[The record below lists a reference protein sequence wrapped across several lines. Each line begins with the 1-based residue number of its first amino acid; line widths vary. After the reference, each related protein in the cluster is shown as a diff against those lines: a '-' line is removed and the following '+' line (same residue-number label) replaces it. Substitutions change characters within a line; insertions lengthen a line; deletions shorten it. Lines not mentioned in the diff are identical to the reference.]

1 MDSFHGRYWRFDLS
15 SGCGE
20 TVPLPADV
28 LRRTRRPRR
37 LADLAIDTIED
48 AIDTIEDA
56 IGTIEDAIDTG
67 VT

>member
-1 MDSFHGRYWRFDLS
+1 MDGFHGRYWRFDLS

-20 TVPLPADV
+20 TVS
-28 LRRTRRPRR
+28 RRAAAHARWRRPRR
-37 LADLAIDTIED
+37 LADL